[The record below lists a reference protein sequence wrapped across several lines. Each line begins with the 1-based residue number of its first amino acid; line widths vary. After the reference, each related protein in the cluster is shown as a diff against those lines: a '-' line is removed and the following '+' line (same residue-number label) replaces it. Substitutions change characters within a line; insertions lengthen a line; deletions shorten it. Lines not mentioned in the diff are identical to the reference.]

1 MSSQRE
7 KRSGAEWVAFVFAAV
22 ILLAVVGLI
31 VAQIPD
37 SDVPPAPV
45 ATITEITEREGQ
57 FFVAVDVDN
66 RGGRAA
72 AQVQVVATLT
82 TDDGDVEGDQVVDS
96 LSGGE
101 VQELEFVFDDD
112 PADGQLTVRVSGYLV
127 P

>member
-1 MSSQRE
+1 MSSPRE
-7 KRSGAEWVAFVFAAV
+7 KRSGAEWVAFVLAAA

-45 ATITEITEREGQ
+45 ATISEITEREGQ

-66 RGGRAA
+66 RGVRTAE
-72 AQVQVVATLT
+72 QVQVVATLT
-82 TDDGDVEGDQVVDS
+82 TDDGDVEGDQMVDF

-101 VQELEFVFDDD
+101 VEELEFVFEDD
-112 PADGQLTVRVSGYLV
+112 PADGELTVRVSGYLV